1 MTDSEPLAHP
11 RLGRRGPPNR
21 GPRPRKGSFEIGNV
35 LGKTFRIW
43 LSNLLPISVFALL
56 IFAPFGAFL
65 FWTAASS
72 EPPVDTA
79 AWQWI
84 GLLLVPLL
92 VALLAAPIV
101 GMVFAQLRGRRTSF
115 PEALATGFARMV
127 PALGA
132 AFLIALVEFAI
143 LLAGR
148 ALDDYASI
156 ATAVPLLLV
165 HCGLLVAVPAAVVE
179 HSGPLA
185 ELRRSWQLTQGHK
198 ARIFLILVLFV
209 LVLHLALTAATGLG
223 AVVLDRDID
232 QDLPGFWAVTYG
244 VTAVLG
250 SLAAVFAGVVYHDL
264 LAAVDGVD
272 ADGIAAASN

>member
-1 MTDSEPLAHP
+1 M
-11 RLGRRGPPNR
+11 
-21 GPRPRKGSFEIGNV
+21 

-92 VALLAAPIV
+92 VPLLVALLAAPIV

-115 PEALATGFARMV
+115 SEALATGLARMV

-148 ALDDYASI
+148 ALDDYAGI

-185 ELRRSWQLTQGHK
+185 ELRRGWQLTQGHK

-209 LVLHLALTAATGLG
+209 LVLHLARTAATGLG

-232 QDLPGFWAVTYG
+232 QHLLGFWAVTYG
-244 VTAVLG
+244 VTAVIG